1 VELLGAVLVV
11 LGYAAA
17 LPVIVRIR
25 AVFAERRRRWFAV
38 LMAGMAAIVVGYLL
52 GNRPL
57 PAAINVA
64 GAAGLAL
71 GWWRL
76 GLRERGREP

>member
-1 VELLGAVLVV
+1 MDLLGAVLLV

-25 AVFAERRRRWFAV
+25 AVLAERRRHWFAV

-52 GNRPL
+52 GNRAL
-57 PAAINVA
+57 PAAINAA

-71 GWWRL
+71 GWWRS
-76 GLRERGREP
+76 GKRERGP